1 MNEVEVDKKVTI
13 KIVDSLLEKFPFI
26 EKINKVEIYKMI
38 FAAEEVLKLK
48 EQIQNDESLKI
59 SV

>member
-38 FAAEEVLKLK
+38 FAAEEVPKLK